1 MVACLL
7 SGLLNQK
14 LRLSLCSKMHFI
26 NKEQHCQVCLS
37 LASMCIVALCI
48 LSAYYAQEF
57 KPIGTAHNRKAQ
69 PFVAA
74 ANLDDKRQVVSSS
87 YNSPI
92 GLYSSGNIHDAL
104 HGQLRGLI
112 SSTSEK

>member
-1 MVACLL
+1 
-7 SGLLNQK
+7 
-14 LRLSLCSKMHFI
+14 
-26 NKEQHCQVCLS
+26 
-37 LASMCIVALCI
+37 MCIVALCI
-48 LSAYYAQEF
+48 LSAYYVQEL
-57 KPIGTAHNRKAQ
+57 KPIGTTHNRKAK

-74 ANLDDKRQVVSSS
+74 ANLDDKRQVMSSA

-112 SSTSEK
+112 PSSAEK